1 MNKIIGV
8 VVVVVGQEG
17 VITMTKMT
25 GVVGVVVVQE
35 EAITMNKMTCVVVQ
49 EEEEQEVRMTGVGDG
64 CRMIDPLRMI
74 GVIVIDPDLGK
85 VLVMA
90 VSRETNTTSESA
102 TSDQQKKIL
111 MRVTVQTGDHGA
123 TVAKT

>member
-1 MNKIIGV
+1 MPTQSGPHILGV
-8 VVVVVGQEG
+8 ASAGVG
-17 VITMTKMT
+17 VI
-25 GVVGVVVVQE
+25 VVEAVVKE

-85 VLVMA
+85 VMA
-90 VSRETNTTSESA
+90 VSRETDTTTESA
-102 TSDQQKKIL
+102 SSDQQKKIV
-111 MRVTVQTGDHGA
+111 MTVTVLTGDHGA
-123 TVAKT
+123 TAAKI